1 MAARAGRWLLSIAG
15 DDGDGPE
22 LIACYGQVWTT
33 ILVEI
38 ADGTGKRPRSGY
50 KGSGASRG
58 KGTVSLAHKYVNVG
72 RATVRHHQIRD
83 AIHVHVSGDQHVGTR
98 SHRDGSTQD
107 RQDSGPVSFQDR
119 DIPCGTICRR
129 SVSYTHLDVYKRQK

>member
-50 KGSGASRG
+50 KGSGA
-58 KGTVSLAHKYVNVG
+58 
-72 RATVRHHQIRD
+72 
-83 AIHVHVSGDQHVGTR
+83 
-98 SHRDGSTQD
+98 
-107 RQDSGPVSFQDR
+107 
-119 DIPCGTICRR
+119 
-129 SVSYTHLDVYKRQK
+129 VSYTHLDVYKRQEQQSRTRLHVCHGEQQRDQT